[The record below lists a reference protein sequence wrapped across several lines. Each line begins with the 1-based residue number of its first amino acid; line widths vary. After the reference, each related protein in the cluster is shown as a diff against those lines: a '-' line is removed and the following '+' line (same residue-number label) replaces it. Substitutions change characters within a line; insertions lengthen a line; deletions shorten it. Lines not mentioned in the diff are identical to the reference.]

1 MQPILMT
8 NIPNSAPARG
18 GSAPMVG
25 EKSAKAS
32 SERPFSTFLSGDSDS
47 HSGSA
52 VADRGGL
59 GSGQNPEETPSSEPT
74 RKAAPKAA
82 CDGLKVNAEEAGPI
96 VEEDSAA
103 EVLVATLP
111 VGQASTDPIP
121 DPDAISAIQE
131 SKLRVSAAAAAAT
144 RESAADSTAGAL
156 RASGP
161 SLTDPATG
169 SGMDPVADLKAVRG
183 LIEANVISSGRAPQ
197 AQPTLAVAHQNA
209 AADGDAGARGSR
221 TEDGSVVS
229 GPANTAAERPPG
241 LSIAGAT
248 AARLDSRTTSPVGG
262 TGQDMPWSVG
272 RAEARADWSQREVPA
287 DARLDTRML
296 LPDAQGAARQAE
308 RPGVANETRGK
319 PERPVEMPVVVPPG
333 LSGDRP
339 PAPAAPGFAEAE
351 RPSDGRANPA
361 PPFPE
366 TGLPAGQLMPQP
378 QVKSADTTAGRRTGR
393 AAAVPDAP
401 RTDSATATA
410 VSAPALMT
418 AMPIAPPASTPV
430 ANAVTREAER
440 GSSSVTGEGPSPEMS
455 GVTSSA
461 DRAGSTPP
469 ARAIV
474 SDPALPRQIAVQL
487 MDAMRGNPDRPVELV
502 LEPAELG
509 RVRMAMTGGDGTMQ
523 VSLTIERMETADLLR
538 RHIETLAQE
547 FRQLG
552 YRDVS
557 FRFSGEGA
565 SSNGG
570 QGFASG
576 TASDGLFEVA
586 EPDGPSPVRLV
597 LGDRMDIRL

>member
-1 MQPILMT
+1 MT
-8 NIPNSAPARG
+8 DIPNSAPARR

-32 SERPFSTFLSGDSDS
+32 SERPFSAFLSGDSDS

-82 CDGLKVNAEEAGPI
+82 RDGSKVNAEEAGPI
-96 VEEDSAA
+96 VEEDPPA

-131 SKLRVSAAAAAAT
+131 SKLRVSAAAAT
-144 RESAADSTAGAL
+144 REIAADSTAGAL
-156 RASGP
+156 RATGP
-161 SLTDPATG
+161 GLTDPATG
-169 SGMDPVADLKAVRG
+169 SGMDPDADLRVVRG
-183 LIEANVISSGRAPQ
+183 LIEANVISSGGAPRPQ
-197 AQPTLAVAHQNA
+197 SMLAVAHQNA
-209 AADGDAGARGSR
+209 AADGDTGARGAR
-221 TEDGSVVS
+221 AADGSVVS

-241 LSIAGAT
+241 PSTDSAT

-262 TGQDMPWSVG
+262 TGQDMPWSG
-272 RAEARADWSQREVPA
+272 DRAEARADRAQREVPA
-287 DARLDTRML
+287 DARIDTRML
-296 LPDAQGAARQAE
+296 PPDAQGAARQAK
-308 RPGVANETRGK
+308 RPGVANESRGK
-319 PERPVEMPVVVPPG
+319 PERLVETPVAVPPG

-351 RPSDGRANPA
+351 RPSDGRANPST
-361 PPFPE
+361 PFPE
-366 TGLPAGQLMPQP
+366 SGLPAGQLMPQP
-378 QVKSADTTAGRRTGR
+378 QAKSADTTAGRRTGR

-401 RTDSATATA
+401 RTDSAPATA

-418 AMPIAPPASTPV
+418 AMSIAPPASAPV
-430 ANAVTREAER
+430 ANAVSREAER
-440 GSSSVTGEGPSPEMS
+440 GFSSVIGEGPSPEMS
-455 GVTSSA
+455 GITSSA
-461 DRAGSTPP
+461 DRAGSTPQ

-509 RVRMAMTGGDGTMQ
+509 RVRMSMAGGDGTMQ

-576 TASDGLFEVA
+576 TAGDGLIEGA
-586 EPDGPSPVRLV
+586 EPDGPSPVRLL